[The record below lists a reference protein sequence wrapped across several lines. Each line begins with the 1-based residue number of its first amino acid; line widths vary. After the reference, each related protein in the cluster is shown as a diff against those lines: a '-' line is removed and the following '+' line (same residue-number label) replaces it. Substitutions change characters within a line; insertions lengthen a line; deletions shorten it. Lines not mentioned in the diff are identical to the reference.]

1 MAEDLQ
7 AASEARTRKAP
18 DASREMH
25 LVIGT
30 AGHID
35 HGKSTLVRAL
45 TGIDPDR
52 LKEEKARGITID
64 LGFAHK
70 ALGDVHVAFVDV
82 PGHERFVRNMLAGAT
97 GIDAVMLVVAADES
111 VMPQT
116 REHFAICRML
126 DVKAG
131 LIALTKCDTAD
142 PELIELARMD
152 VRELV
157 AGSFLDGAPIVNVSA
172 RTREGLEALERAI
185 AAIAPSARGDA
196 RTDARLGTPAGDR
209 DAGAVRLPID
219 RAFAMRGFGAVV
231 TGTLQSGVIRVEDEF
246 ELLPAGRRVR
256 VRGVQMHGDKVREA
270 SSGHRVAV
278 NLSDI
283 DATAIA
289 RGDTLVTPGAF
300 EPSARVDVTLELLA
314 DARPLPHGTRVRV
327 HHGTREAMAR
337 VAVAEVTSGAA
348 PGCAASVEAASG
360 GGAPFAPTTVPPG
373 GRARA
378 RLRLESPL
386 IVTRGDRF
394 VLRAYSPVTT
404 IGGGLI
410 IDPHPAR
417 GPLRTPAGLARFA
430 ALDPALADAHS
441 TSTTLPLGRSG
452 PGPVDKMESP
462 LFPDG
467 KRGAGGEKGELSSAA
482 SERALRVMLDERG
495 RAGLPLTALGTRL
508 GLRGDAAMT
517 AMAERITGDG
527 QHPGYAVRVGDVL
540 ISRAVVDRLSEAL
553 VKQVKAHHAAQPDS
567 EGLPREEARD
577 RLDVTTRLFDFIV
590 ERLTAAGTLSG
601 RGRDRLALPAHR
613 AAVPDVDAAALAR
626 AESIFRDAGLKPPD
640 APEFAQQMTLPSPAA
655 DRLIQFLVRQK
666 RLVKLGALVFH
677 HDALA
682 LLKDETRALKAA
694 AANGRATVDVASF
707 KTRYGVSR
715 KFAIPL
721 LEYLDR
727 ERITRRAGDERIVL

>member
-1 MAEDLQ
+1 
-7 AASEARTRKAP
+7 
-18 DASREMH
+18 MH

-70 ALGDVHVAFVDV
+70 MIGDVQVAFVDV

-131 LIALTKCDTAD
+131 LVALTKCDAAD
-142 PELIELARMD
+142 PELIEIARAE

-172 RTREGLEALERAI
+172 RTGEGLEALERAI
-185 AAIAPSARGDA
+185 AALARIAPGARGDVRA
-196 RTDARLGTPAGDR
+196 EAQPGEPAGDR
-209 DAGAVRLPID
+209 DLGSVRLPID

-231 TGTLQSGVIRVEDEF
+231 TGTLQSGVIRVEDEL

-256 VRGVQMHGDKVREA
+256 VRGVQMHGEKVREA

-283 DATAIA
+283 DATSIA

-300 EPSARVDVTLELLA
+300 EPSVRVDVTLELLA
-314 DARPLPHGTRVRV
+314 DARPLPHGRRVRV
-327 HHGTREAMAR
+327 HQGTREAMAR
-337 VAVAEVTSGAA
+337 VAVAEVISST
-348 PGCAASVEAASG
+348 ASDASASG
-360 GGAPFAPTTVPPG
+360 GGEPLAPTTVPPG

-404 IGGGLI
+404 IGGGLV

-417 GPLRTPAGLARFA
+417 GPLRTSAGLARF
-430 ALDPALADAHS
+430 
-441 TSTTLPLGRSG
+441 
-452 PGPVDKMESP
+452 
-462 LFPDG
+462 
-467 KRGAGGEKGELSSAA
+467 GELVGTD
-482 SERALRVMLDERG
+482 EHALRVMLDERG
-495 RAGLPLTALGTRL
+495 REGLPLIALGTRL
-508 GLRGDAAMT
+508 GLRGDAAMA
-517 AMAERITGDG
+517 AMAERITGTRDG
-527 QHPGYAVRVGDVL
+527 QQTGYAVRIGDLL
-540 ISRAVVDRLSEAL
+540 ISRAVIDRLSGLL
-553 VKQVKAHHAAQPDS
+553 VTQVKAHHATQPDS

-577 RLDVTTRLFDFIV
+577 RLDVTARVFDFIV
-590 ERLTAAGTLSG
+590 ERLTAAGTLG
-601 RGRDRLALPAHR
+601 GRDRLALPAHR

-626 AESIFRDAGLKPPD
+626 AESIVRDAGLKPPD
-640 APEFAQQMTLPSPAA
+640 AAEFAQQMGLPAAAA

-677 HDALA
+677 TDALT
-682 LLKDETRALKAA
+682 LLKDETRALKAGA
-694 AANGRATVDVASF
+694 VNGRATVDVASF

-727 ERITRRAGDERIVL
+727 ERVTRRAGDERIVL

>member
-1 MAEDLQ
+1 
-7 AASEARTRKAP
+7 
-18 DASREMH
+18 MH

-64 LGFAHK
+64 LGFAHRTI
-70 ALGDVHVAFVDV
+70 GDVHVAFVDV
-82 PGHERFVRNMLAGAT
+82 PGHERFVRNMLAGVT

-131 LIALTKCDTAD
+131 LIALTKCDAAD

-172 RTREGLEALERAI
+172 RTGEGLDALEHALAALAPRERPDARDREGD
-185 AAIAPSARGDA
+185 RGRGSD
-196 RTDARLGTPAGDR
+196 

-231 TGTLQSGVIRVEDEF
+231 TGTLQSGVIRVEDEL

-289 RGDTLVTPGAF
+289 RGDSLVTPGAF
-300 EPSARVDVTLELLA
+300 EPSVRVDVTLELLA
-314 DARPLPHGTRVRV
+314 DARPLAHGTRVRV
-327 HHGTREAMAR
+327 HHGTREALAR
-337 VAVAEVTSGAA
+337 VAVAEVTGGAA
-348 PGCAASVEAASG
+348 SGGAASG
-360 GGAPFAPTTVPPG
+360 GGEPLPPTTVPAG

-386 IVTRGDRF
+386 VVTRGDRF

-404 IGGGLI
+404 IGGGLV

-417 GPLRTPAGLARFA
+417 SPLRTPTGLARFA
-430 ALDPALADAHS
+430 ALDPALADPASGLAAS
-441 TSTTLPLGRSG
+441 TSPMTPTTSGAGLGPAG
-452 PGPVDKMESP
+452 LMQSP
-462 LFPDG
+462 LFPEG
-467 KRGAGGEKGELSSAA
+467 KRGAGGEKGRSSSAA
-482 SERALRVMLDERG
+482 ADERALRVMLDERG
-495 RAGLPLTALGTRL
+495 RAGLPVAALGTRL
-508 GLRGDAAMT
+508 GLRGEAAIA
-517 AMAERITGDG
+517 AMAERIAGASG
-527 QHPGYAVRVGDVL
+527 HAQQAYAVRVGELLV
-540 ISRAVVDRLSEAL
+540 SRAVVDRLGEAL
-553 VKQVKAHHAAQPDS
+553 VEQVRKHHAAQPDS

-577 RLDVTTRLFDFIV
+577 RLDVTARVFDFVV
-590 ERLTAAGTLSG
+590 ERLTAAGTLS
-601 RGRDRLALPAHR
+601 GRDRLALPAHR

-626 AESIFRDAGLKPPD
+626 AEAVFRDAGLKPPD
-640 APEFAQQMTLPSPAA
+640 AAEFAQEMGLAAAAA

-677 HDALA
+677 TDALTH
-682 LLKDETRALKAA
+682 LKDETRALKAA

-727 ERITRRAGDERIVL
+727 ERVTRRAGDERIVL

>member
-1 MAEDLQ
+1 MVEDLQ
-7 AASEARTRKAP
+7 ATASEARTRRALDGP
-18 DASREMH
+18 LDMH

-64 LGFAHK
+64 LGFAHRTI
-70 ALGDVHVAFVDV
+70 GDVHVAFVDV

-126 DVKAG
+126 GVKAG
-131 LIALTKCDTAD
+131 IVALTKIDAAD
-142 PELIELARMD
+142 LELIELARMD

-157 AGSFLDGAPIVNVSA
+157 AGSFLDGAPIVEVSA
-172 RTREGLEALERAI
+172 RTGAGLEALEQALAALAI
-185 AAIAPSARGDA
+185 EGGVGPVGGAGAGA
-196 RTDARLGTPAGDR
+196 RTEAEAG
-209 DAGAVRLPID
+209 GVRLPID

-231 TGTLQSGVIRVEDEF
+231 TGTLQSGVIRVEDEL
-246 ELLPAGRRVR
+246 ELLPAARRVR

-283 DATAIA
+283 DATSIA

-300 EPSARVDVTLELLA
+300 EPSVRVDVTLELLA
-314 DARPLPHGTRVRV
+314 NARPLAHGTRVRV

-337 VAVAEVTSGAA
+337 VAVAEVIQGAKGGKPVSGE
-348 PGCAASVEAASG
+348 PL
-360 GGAPFAPTTVPPG
+360 PPTTVPSG

-386 IVTRGDRF
+386 VVTRGDRF

-404 IGGGLI
+404 IGGGLV

-417 GPLRTPAGLARFA
+417 GALRTTAGLARFA
-430 ALDPALADAHS
+430 ALDPADDAALAA
-441 TSTTLPLGRSG
+441 
-452 PGPVDKMESP
+452 V
-462 LFPDG
+462 
-467 KRGAGGEKGELSSAA
+467 
-482 SERALRVMLDERG
+482 ERALRVMLEERG
-495 RAGLPLTALGTRL
+495 RAGLPVSALGTRL
-508 GLRGDAAMT
+508 GLRGDTAIAAMADRVT
-517 AMAERITGDG
+517 RESQQPA
-527 QHPGYAVRVGDVL
+527 HAVRIGDLL
-540 ISRAVVDRLSEAL
+540 ISRVVIDRLSDAL
-553 VKQVKAHHAAQPDS
+553 VAHVKAHHAAQPDS
-567 EGLPREEARD
+567 EGVPREEARD
-577 RLDVTTRLFDFIV
+577 RLDVTTRVFDFLV
-590 ERLTAAGTLSG
+590 ERLTAAGTLI
-601 RGRDRLALPAHR
+601 GRDRLASPAHR
-613 AAVPDVDAAALAR
+613 AAVPDVDAAALTR
-626 AESIFRDAGLKPPD
+626 AEALFREAGLKPPD
-640 APEFAQQMTLPSPAA
+640 AAEFAQQMRLAAPAA

-666 RLVKLGALVFH
+666 RLVKVGAGAGTAALVFH
-677 HDALA
+677 HDALT
-682 LLKDETRALKAA
+682 LLKDETRALKAT

-727 ERITRRAGDERIVL
+727 ERVTRRAGDERIVL